1 MSFLWKGGGTQDP
14 AAQDLACLSSRR
26 KDKQPGPGEHGW
38 LGLACLF
45 YLKKVSG
52 PWAAG
57 CGACLFFRGE
67 KRQWA
72 LVKPGLACLFYLK
85 SCSPLGVPDSRI
97 GGGEKTACLS
107 FLSKELQGC
116 SPQVLDREI
125 KNPRHFCRGFSRSVF
140 NATNKHIS
148 SFGSDFAVSL
158 LSLKFQ
164 RVQ

>member
-1 MSFLWKGGGTQDP
+1 MSFLRDDPAPGQRVHCRTRWPGDGYIAVPVVFACLSFLWKGGGTQDP

-107 FLSKELQGC
+107 FLSKRAAQMLQA
-116 SPQVLDREI
+116 VLRI
-125 KNPRHFCRGFSRSVF
+125 GK
-140 NATNKHIS
+140 
-148 SFGSDFAVSL
+148 
-158 LSLKFQ
+158 
-164 RVQ
+164 